1 MAPTSRGGGGKLS
14 RRAAIALI
22 AGGGTLA
29 ISGTGAFT
37 QAKTPRRFSVTTAA
51 DENALLG
58 IKTLDVTFTETNNT
72 KPIFKLTNRT
82 NSTLSLDNLTV
93 NPPNYLFLD
102 YPNEIEPG
110 NDWDE
115 AVVTAYINKEL
126 TNDDPL
132 EVEIL
137 AESDTTSITVV
148 HTLEIKSE
156 LAQAVLDQTST
167 VVYAAGGEVNAIAGD
182 GDKPQSLISD
192 RVKALGAPTTD
203 ITGTGEVDLPYVTNN
218 GSLKVTDSSGTTE
231 KLVDKSAKSKANKS
245 KTIMTAGSWNSNNPS
260 VFYASRNKK
269 TLYRVDGGGSV
280 STVAE
285 PGNGVQGVVG
295 IGDID
300 NDGAAELIF
309 VDGSQQIRYLSTDGT
324 IEKISGGGVG
334 SNNAVGVG
342 KVANFDDGVR
352 VVFVNGSNNI
362 KLVGSDTTV
371 LSAANAKKSPV
382 TVADVDGD
390 NDLEIVY
397 IGSDDGHLK
406 YVNDPLSS
414 PNISFLRDH
423 NGKRIDADDK
433 IGVVS

>member
-14 RRAAIALI
+14 RRAAIAMI

-37 QAKTPRRFSVTTAA
+37 QAETPRKFSVTTAA

-72 KPIFKLTNRT
+72 KPILKLTNRT
-82 NSTLSLDNLTV
+82 NSTLSLDSLTV

-115 AVVTAYINKEL
+115 AVVTAYVNEEL
-126 TNDDPL
+126 PNGDPL
-132 EVEIL
+132 EIEIL

-167 VVYAAGGEVNAIAGD
+167 VVYAAGGEVNAIG
-182 GDKPQSLISD
+182 GNGNKPQSLISD
-192 RVKALGAPTTD
+192 GVKALGAPTTD

-218 GSLKVTDSSGTTE
+218 GSLKLTDSSGTTKE
-231 KLVDKSAKSKANKS
+231 LVANSAEPKANKS
-245 KTIMTAGSWNSNNPS
+245 KTIMAAGSWNTNSPS
-260 VFYASRNKK
+260 VFYASRNKE
-269 TLYRVDGGGSV
+269 TLYRVDGNRSV
-280 STVAE
+280 SVVAE
-285 PGNGVQGVVG
+285 PENSVQGVVG

-362 KLVGSDTTV
+362 KLVGSGTTV

>member
-1 MAPTSRGGGGKLS
+1 
-14 RRAAIALI
+14 
-22 AGGGTLA
+22 
-29 ISGTGAFT
+29 
-37 QAKTPRRFSVTTAA
+37 
-51 DENALLG
+51 
-58 IKTLDVTFTETNNT
+58 
-72 KPIFKLTNRT
+72 
-82 NSTLSLDNLTV
+82 
-93 NPPNYLFLD
+93 
-102 YPNEIEPG
+102 
-110 NDWDE
+110 
-115 AVVTAYINKEL
+115 
-126 TNDDPL
+126 
-132 EVEIL
+132 
-137 AESDTTSITVV
+137 
-148 HTLEIKSE
+148 
-156 LAQAVLDQTST
+156 
-167 VVYAAGGEVNAIAGD
+167 
-182 GDKPQSLISD
+182 
-192 RVKALGAPTTD
+192 
-203 ITGTGEVDLPYVTNN
+203 
-218 GSLKVTDSSGTTE
+218 
-231 KLVDKSAKSKANKS
+231 
-245 KTIMTAGSWNSNNPS
+245 MTAGSWNSNNPS

-371 LSAANAKKSPV
+371 LSAASAKKSPV

-423 NGKRIDADDK
+423 NGERIDANDK